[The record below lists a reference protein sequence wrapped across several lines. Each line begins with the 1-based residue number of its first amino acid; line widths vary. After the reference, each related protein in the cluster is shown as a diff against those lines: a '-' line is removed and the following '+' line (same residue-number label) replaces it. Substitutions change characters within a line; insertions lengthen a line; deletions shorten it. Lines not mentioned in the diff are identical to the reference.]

1 MRPSR
6 LSAWTLCTGML
17 VSWPVA
23 GEDEQKKPFEL
34 PTYAGDKPSIH
45 APEKPTKPSA
55 IPDARDLYDRALT
68 CWPAQTYMR
77 AEVFVEGRARTETGT
92 FLDSSGTVSTTG
104 KTAAALV
111 ARIPLYSAAE
121 LDREREREF
130 ARRTKVADAVG
141 ELVAALA
148 DRHRMRRELDI
159 TRALE
164 RRSQERIKIG
174 VAETSEQ
181 VRYLEKVASLESE
194 LLKQHG
200 TIQKARLVL
209 VGHCTAQAGD
219 ALDRHL
225 VQYIGGR

>member
-1 MRPSR
+1 MQ
-6 LSAWTLCTGML
+6 LNKVSACLLCIGLL
-17 VSWPVA
+17 VSWPVV
-23 GEDEQKKPFEL
+23 GEDEPKKPFEL

-45 APEKPTKPSA
+45 APDKPPKPGP
-55 IPDARDLYDRALT
+55 IPDARDLYDRALH

-77 AEVFVEGRARTETGT
+77 AEVFVEGRARTESGSY
-92 FLDSSGTVSTTG
+92 LDSSGSVTTSG
-104 KTAAALV
+104 RTSAALV

-130 ARRTKVADAVG
+130 ARRTKIADAVG
-141 ELVAALA
+141 ELVASLA
-148 DRHRMRRELDI
+148 DRHRMRRELEI

-164 RRSQERIKIG
+164 RRSQERIRIG
-174 VAETSEQ
+174 VAETAEQ

-200 TIQKARLVL
+200 AIQKARLVL

-219 ALDRHL
+219 VLDRHL
-225 VQYIGGR
+225 VQYIGSR

>member
-1 MRPSR
+1 MQPNK
-6 LSAWTLCTGML
+6 LSAWALCTGL
-17 VSWPVA
+17 LASWPVA
-23 GEDEQKKPFEL
+23 GEDEEKRPFEL

-45 APEKPTKPSA
+45 APDKPAKPGPV
-55 IPDARDLYDRALT
+55 PDARDLYDRALS

-92 FLDSSGTVSTTG
+92 YLDSVGTVTTSG
-104 KTAAALV
+104 RTSAALV

-130 ARRTKVADAVG
+130 ARRTKIADAVG

-148 DRHRMRRELDI
+148 DRQRMRRELEI

-164 RRSQERIKIG
+164 RRSQERIRIG
-174 VAETSEQ
+174 VAETAEQ
-181 VRYLEKVASLESE
+181 VRYLERVASLESE
-194 LLKQHG
+194 LLKQRG
-200 TIQKARLVL
+200 TIEKARLVL
-209 VGHCTAQAGD
+209 VGHCTTHAGD

>member
-1 MRPSR
+1 MQPNKI
-6 LSAWTLCTGML
+6 SAWTLCAGL
-17 VSWPVA
+17 LASWPVA
-23 GEDEQKKPFEL
+23 GEVEEKKPFEL
-34 PTYAGDKPSIH
+34 PTYSGEKPSIH
-45 APEKPTKPSA
+45 APDKPQTPGP
-55 IPDARDLYDRALT
+55 IPDARDLYDRALL

-77 AEVFVEGRARTETGT
+77 AEVFLEGRARTETGT
-92 FLDSSGTVSTTG
+92 YLDSSGTVTTTG
-104 KTAAALV
+104 KTSAALV

-130 ARRTKVADAVG
+130 ARRTKIADAVG
-141 ELVAALA
+141 ELVASLA
-148 DRHRMRRELDI
+148 DRHRMRRELEI

-164 RRSQERIKIG
+164 RRSQERIRIG

-200 TIQKARLVL
+200 AIQKARLVL
-209 VGHCTAQAGD
+209 VGHCTTHAGD
-219 ALDRHL
+219 ALDRYL

>member
-1 MRPSR
+1 MQPNKV
-6 LSAWTLCTGML
+6 SALALCTGL
-17 VSWPVA
+17 LASCPVA
-23 GEDEQKKPFEL
+23 GEDENKKTFEL
-34 PTYAGDKPSIH
+34 PTYSGEKNSIH
-45 APEKPTKPSA
+45 APEKPGKPGPV
-55 IPDARDLYDRALT
+55 PDARDLYDRALH

-92 FLDSSGTVSTTG
+92 YLDNNGMVTTTG
-104 KTAAALV
+104 KTAASLV

-130 ARRTKVADAVG
+130 ARRTRIADAVG
-141 ELVAALA
+141 ELVASLA
-148 DRHRMRRELDI
+148 DRHRMRRELEI

-164 RRSQERIKIG
+164 RRSQERIRIG
-174 VAETSEQ
+174 VAETAEQ

-200 TIQKARLVL
+200 AIQKARLVL
-209 VGHCTAQAGD
+209 VGHCTAQSGD

>member
-1 MRPSR
+1 MQPSKV
-6 LSAWTLCTGML
+6 SALALCTGL
-17 VSWPVA
+17 LLSWPVA
-23 GEDEQKKPFEL
+23 GEVEEKKPFEL
-34 PTYAGDKPSIH
+34 PTYSGEKPSIYP
-45 APEKPTKPSA
+45 PEKPAKPGA
-55 IPDARDLYDRALT
+55 IPDARDLYDRALS

-92 FLDSSGTVSTTG
+92 YLDTSGTVNTTG
-104 KTAAALV
+104 KTSAALV

-121 LDREREREF
+121 MDREREREF
-130 ARRTKVADAVG
+130 ARRTKIADAVG

-148 DRHRMRRELDI
+148 DRHRMRRELEI

-164 RRSQERIKIG
+164 RRSQERIRIG
-174 VAETSEQ
+174 VAETAEQ

-200 TIQKARLVL
+200 AIQKARLVL
-209 VGHCTAQAGD
+209 VGHCTANAGD

>member
-1 MRPSR
+1 MQPNK
-6 LSAWTLCTGML
+6 LSAWTLCAGL
-17 VSWPVA
+17 LASWPVA

-34 PTYAGDKPSIH
+34 PTYAGDKLSIH
-45 APEKPTKPSA
+45 APEKPAKPGA
-55 IPDARDLYDRALT
+55 IPDARDLYDRALS
-68 CWPAQTYMR
+68 CWPSQTYMR

-92 FLDSSGTVSTTG
+92 YLDTSGTVNTTG
-104 KTAAALV
+104 KTSAALV

-130 ARRTKVADAVG
+130 ARRTKIADAVG

-148 DRHRMRRELDI
+148 DRHRMRRELEI

-209 VGHCTAQAGD
+209 VGHCTANAGD

-225 VQYIGGR
+225 VQFIGGR

>member
-1 MRPSR
+1 MQPNK
-6 LSAWTLCTGML
+6 LSAWTLCTGL
-17 VSWPVA
+17 LLSWPVA
-23 GEDEQKKPFEL
+23 GEVEEKKPFEL
-34 PTYAGDKPSIH
+34 PTYSGEKPSIYP
-45 APEKPTKPSA
+45 PEKPAKPGA
-55 IPDARDLYDRALT
+55 IPDARDLYDRALS
-68 CWPAQTYMR
+68 CWPSQTYMR

-92 FLDSSGTVSTTG
+92 YLDTSGTVATTG
-104 KTAAALV
+104 KTSAALV

-130 ARRTKVADAVG
+130 ARRTKIADAVG

-148 DRHRMRRELDI
+148 DRHRMRRELEI

-174 VAETSEQ
+174 VAETAEQ

-200 TIQKARLVL
+200 TIQKARLIL
-209 VGHCTAQAGD
+209 VGHCTANAGD

>member
-6 LSAWTLCTGML
+6 LSGLAFCTGLL

-23 GEDEQKKPFEL
+23 GEDEPKKAFEL
-34 PTYAGDKPSIH
+34 PTYSGEKPSIH
-45 APEKPTKPSA
+45 APEKPNKPSP

-225 VQYIGGR
+225 VQFIGGR